1 MSNSNGDTLV
11 LKIEDINQITRT
23 QNNIIFIFYDVEKS
37 LYVIRGKRGDDEY
50 LEYEAYNFICKSK
63 HVVENFIKNMTTK
76 KSVIYYTLYNY
87 KDLPLNVDDITYD
100 ELLKTENDTFKII
113 EKYDFIYKTNY
124 VIKFLVML
132 KNMFNY
138 Y

>member
-1 MSNSNGDTLV
+1 MSNANGDTLV
-11 LKIEDINQITRT
+11 LKIEDTNKTTRT

-50 LEYEAYNFICKSK
+50 FEYEPYNFICKSK
-63 HVVENFIKNMTTK
+63 RVIENFIKNTTTK
-76 KSVIYYTLYNY
+76 TSVIYYTLYNY
-87 KDLPLNVDDITYD
+87 KDLQLNVDDITYD
-100 ELLKTENDTFKII
+100 ELLKTENHSCKII

>member
-1 MSNSNGDTLV
+1 MI
-11 LKIEDINQITRT
+11 KINKKEPVKVIDVPTNIPIIT
-23 QNNIIFIFYDVEKS
+23 E
-37 LYVIRGKRGDDEY
+37 
-50 LEYEAYNFICKSK
+50 ICK
-63 HVVENFIKNMTTK
+63 H
-76 KSVIYYTLYNY
+76 TLYNY

-100 ELLKTENDTFKII
+100 ELLKTENDNSKII
-113 EKYDFIYKTNY
+113 EKYNFVYKTNY